1 MSLSLE
7 ELKQL
12 GESGFIP
19 GPGECEEAFI
29 KRVALLKA
37 LVHDPQNFFQAEE
50 VESLQVNNSKI
61 LGAYP
66 HWVQQVYSNK
76 RLLPWQGAA
85 VWILPHPKKIKI
97 PLIQLRKQFRKGK
110 FLGYQREEVLLHE
123 TVHAIRL
130 AFDEP
135 RFEEILAYYH
145 SPKKWRQF
153 FGALFRKPSQALFFL
168 SLICVSLLIQTTS
181 LLWMN
186 LILLPYIKIV
196 ACLPFVDLFFRMAI
210 LIKDQRMLQ
219 KALRKLQNLFPKQEN
234 LFAIALRL
242 KDSEIQQLA
251 IEPLE
256 KTLLYIK
263 EKSLSSIRWQQI
275 LAQFS

>member
-7 ELKQL
+7 NLKQL

-29 KRVALLKA
+29 KRVDLLKTLA
-37 LVHDPQNFFQAEE
+37 HDPHNFFQVEE
-50 VESLQVNNSKI
+50 LESLQVNNSKI
-61 LGAYP
+61 LGAHP

-85 VWILPHPKKIKI
+85 VWILTHSQKIKI

-110 FLGYQREEVLLHE
+110 FLGYHRDEVLLHE

-130 AFDEP
+130 AFNEP

-168 SLICVSLLIQTTS
+168 SLIFISLLIQTTS

-186 LILLPYIKIV
+186 WAFLPYIKIV
-196 ACLPFVDLFFRMAI
+196 AWLPFIDLAIRMAI
-210 LIKDQRMLQ
+210 LIKDHRVLK
-219 KALRKLQNLFPKQEN
+219 KALQKLQNLFPKQEN

-242 KDSEIQQLA
+242 KDSEIQNLA
-251 IEPLE
+251 IDPLE
-256 KTLLYIK
+256 KILLYIK